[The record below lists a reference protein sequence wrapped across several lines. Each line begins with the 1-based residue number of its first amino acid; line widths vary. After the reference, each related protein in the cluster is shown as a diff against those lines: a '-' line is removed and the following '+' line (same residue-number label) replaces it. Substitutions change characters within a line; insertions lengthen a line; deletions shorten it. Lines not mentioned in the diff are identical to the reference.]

1 MTYKFFIIPLKK
13 NFPFYKQPDQMDCGP
28 TCLRMVAKHYGKNF
42 SIQQLRE
49 ISGINREGVSL
60 LGISE
65 AAEKIGFRTTG
76 SRLSLAQVN
85 EIELPSILHWD
96 QNHFVVLYKI
106 KNGIYHVADPAK
118 GLIKYKT
125 EEFVTHWLSTYNNS
139 HRQGIALVL
148 SPTPELYI
156 QEGDKTE
163 GINFAYLLRYLY
175 RYKQL
180 VSQLFVGLGV
190 GSLLQLIVP
199 FLTQS
204 IVDIGINTR
213 NLNFIY
219 IILIAQT
226 MLFVGRMSVE
236 FIRSWILLHIST
248 RINISILTDFLIKL
262 MKLPMSFFDAKMTG
276 DIMQRMNDQKRI
288 ESFLTGSTLNIIFSM
303 FNLII
308 FTGVLAYYNINIFFI
323 FLLSSVIYSLW
334 VIAFLKKRRD
344 LDFKRFDISSKNQSS
359 IVQLIGGMQEIKLNN
374 CEQQKRWEWERLQ
387 AGLFKYSIKSLSL
400 GQIQQAGTFFINE
413 GKNIIITFLVAKSV
427 IDGQLT
433 LGGMMAIQYIVG
445 QVNSPIEQLLGFI
458 QQLQDAKISLE
469 RLNEIH
475 QMDDEEPVDKTFLK
489 ELPTNK
495 SISIH
500 NLSFTY
506 PGAGN
511 EPVLRGINLDIPEGK
526 TTAIVGMSGSGKT
539 TILKLLLRFY
549 NPQKGELKVGATHLD
564 QIGYRYW
571 RGKCGTVMQD
581 GFIFSDTIAKNI
593 AVVDEY
599 PDIEK
604 LRHAVKM
611 ANIDDLID
619 GLPLGLNTKIGAE
632 GNGISQGQ
640 KQRILIARAVYK
652 NPEYIFFDE
661 ATNSLDANNESII
674 MQNLEKFFRGKT
686 VVVVA
691 HRLSTVRNADNIVVL
706 DKGVI
711 IEQGTHTQL
720 THNKG
725 EYYQLVKNQLELG
738 E

>member
-1 MTYKFFIIPLKK
+1 
-13 NFPFYKQPDQMDCGP
+13 MDCGP
-28 TCLRMVAKHYGKNF
+28 TCLRMVAKYFGKNF
-42 SIQQLRE
+42 SLQRLRE

-65 AAEKIGFRTTG
+65 AAEKIGFRTIGTK
-76 SRLSLAQVN
+76 LTLAQLN
-85 EIELPSILHWD
+85 EIEFPAIIHWD
-96 QNHFVVLYKI
+96 QNHFVVLYRI
-106 KNGIYHVADPAK
+106 KNGIYHIADPAK
-118 GLIKYKT
+118 GLIQYKK
-125 EEFVTHWLSTYNNS
+125 EEFIKHWLSTHNNGYS
-139 HRQGIALVL
+139 QGIALIL
-148 SPTPELYI
+148 SPTPKLYA
-156 QEGDKTE
+156 QEGDKID
-163 GINFAYLLRYLY
+163 GVNFGYLLHYLY

-190 GSLLQLIVP
+190 GSILQLIVP

-226 MLFVGRMSVE
+226 MLFLGRTSVE

-262 MKLPMSFFDAKMTG
+262 MKLPMSFFDSKMTG

-303 FNLII
+303 FNLVI

-334 VIAFLKKRRD
+334 VIAFLKRRRD
-344 LDFKRFDISSKNQSS
+344 LDFKRFDISAKNQSS
-359 IVQLIGGMQEIKLNN
+359 IVQLISGMQEIKLNN
-374 CEQQKRWEWERLQ
+374 CEQKKRWEWERLQ

-427 IDGQLT
+427 IDGDLT
-433 LGGMMAIQYIVG
+433 LGGMMAVQYIIG

-475 QMDDEEPVDKTFLK
+475 QMDDEEPTDKTFLR
-489 ELPTNK
+489 ELPYDK
-495 SISIH
+495 SISI
-500 NLSFTY
+500 NKLSFTY

-511 EPVLRGINLDIPEGK
+511 EPVLKDISLCIPEGK

-549 NPQKGELKVGATHLD
+549 APQKGELKVGPTQLD
-564 QIGYRYW
+564 HIGYRYW

-593 AVVDEY
+593 AVADEY
-599 PDIEK
+599 PDMLK
-604 LRHAVKM
+604 LQNAIKI
-611 ANIDDLID
+611 ANITDLIED
-619 GLPLGLNTKIGAE
+619 LPLGLSTKIGAE

-640 KQRILIARAVYK
+640 KQRVLIARAVYK

-674 MQNLEKFFRGKT
+674 MQNLADFFKGKT

-691 HRLSTVRNADNIVVL
+691 HRLSTVRNADNIIVL

-711 IEQGTHTQL
+711 IEQGTHAQL
-720 THNKG
+720 THSKG
-725 EYYQLVKNQLELG
+725 EYYQLVKNQLELN
-738 E
+738 

>member
-1 MTYKFFIIPLKK
+1 MKK
-13 NFPFYKQPDQMDCGP
+13 FPFFKQPDQMDCGP

-42 SIQQLRE
+42 NLQRLRD

-76 SRLSLAQVN
+76 SRITLSQLSQ
-85 EIELPSILHWD
+85 IDLPAILHWN

-106 KNGIYHVADPAK
+106 KKGIYYVADPGK
-118 GLIKYKT
+118 GLIEFT
-125 EEFVTHWLSTYNNS
+125 EKEFAQRWISAHHDNES
-139 HRQGIALVL
+139 QGIVLML
-148 SPTPELYI
+148 SPTPDLYA
-156 QEGDKTE
+156 QEGDKND
-163 GINFAYLLRYLY
+163 GLNWSYLLRYLY
-175 RYKQL
+175 QYKQL
-180 VSQLFVGLGV
+180 VIQLFVGLGV

-204 IVDIGINTR
+204 VVDIGINTR

-226 MLFVGRMSVE
+226 MLFLGRMSVD

-262 MKLPMSFFDAKMTG
+262 MKLPMSFFDTKMTG
-276 DIMQRMNDQKRI
+276 DIMQRMNDQRRI
-288 ESFLTGSTLNIIFSM
+288 ESFLTGSTLNTIFSM

-308 FTGVLAYYNINIFFI
+308 FTGVLAYYNVNIFII
-323 FLLSSVIYSLW
+323 FLVSSVLYSLW
-334 VIAFLKKRRD
+334 VIAFLKRRRD

-387 AGLFKYSIKSLSL
+387 AGLFKFSIKSLSL
-400 GQIQQAGTFFINE
+400 GQIQQAGAFFINE
-413 GKNIIITFLVAKSV
+413 GKNIVITFLVAKSV

-458 QQLQDAKISLE
+458 QSLQDAKISLE

-475 QMDDEEPVDKTFLK
+475 QMEDEEPLDKTLLK
-489 ELPTNK
+489 ELPINK
-495 SISIH
+495 SISIQGL
-500 NLSFTY
+500 NFTY

-511 EPVLRGINLDIPEGK
+511 EPVLKGINLDIPEGK

-549 NPQKGELKVGATHLD
+549 TPQKGEIKIGATYID

-571 RGKCGTVMQD
+571 RGQCGIVMQD
-581 GFIFSDTIAKNI
+581 GFIFSDSIARNI
-593 AVVDEY
+593 AVADEV
-599 PDIEK
+599 PNMAK
-604 LRHAVKM
+604 LQHAIKV
-611 ANIDDLID
+611 ANITDLIES
-619 GLPLGLNTKIGAE
+619 LPLGLNTKIGAE

-652 NPEYIFFDE
+652 DPEYIFFDE
-661 ATNSLDANNESII
+661 ATNALDANNESII
-674 MQNLEKFFRGKT
+674 MQNLEDFFKGRT

-691 HRLSTVRNADNIVVL
+691 HRLSTVKNADNIVVL

-711 IEQGTHTQL
+711 IEQGTHAEL
-720 THNKG
+720 TKNKG
-725 EYYQLVKNQLELG
+725 EYYQLVKNQLDLN
-738 E
+738 